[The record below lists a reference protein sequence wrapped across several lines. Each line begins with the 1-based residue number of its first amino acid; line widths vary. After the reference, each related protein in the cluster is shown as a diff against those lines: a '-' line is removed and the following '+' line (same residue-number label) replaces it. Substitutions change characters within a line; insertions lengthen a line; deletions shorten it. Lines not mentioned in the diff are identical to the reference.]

1 MPRARSKRSNKHFQ
15 LQTEK
20 IKRAQRLL
28 RTKTAMETIDR
39 ALDFEIEEARRNT
52 LARKA
57 NQRFIQSG
65 ITIRDV
71 YGVLD

>member
-1 MPRARSKRSNKHFQ
+1 MPRARSKRSNKYFQ
-15 LQTEK
+15 LQSDK

-39 ALDFEIEEARRNT
+39 ALDFVIAEARRNA

-57 NQRFIQSG
+57 NQRFIQTA

-71 YGVLD
+71 FGALD